1 MRFPPVP
8 GEKCEIW
15 LLTENGYHRIIAHS
29 HKEAQYIQSNLRDT
43 KDESFG
49 EW

>member
-1 MRFPPVP
+1 MKFKPVV
-8 GEKCEIW
+8 GERCEIW
-15 LLTENGYHRIIAHS
+15 VLTDAGYVRIIARS
-29 HKEAQYIQSNLRDT
+29 YKEAKYIRKNLRDT